1 MLDNAIN
8 PDSNALLDFTGL
20 PQFDQFRPELVGPA
34 IEQLLQGAREA
45 VERAQNDTTEPR
57 WETLVAPL
65 ETATERLA
73 RAWNMVGH
81 LNHVDD
87 SPSLR

>member
-1 MLDNAIN
+1 MLDNGIN
-8 PDSNALLDFTGL
+8 LDLNALLDFTGL
-20 PQFDQFRPELVGPA
+20 PQFDRFQPELVGPA
-34 IEQLLQGAREA
+34 IEQLLQDARAA
-45 VERAQNDTTEPR
+45 VERAQNDPAEPR

-87 SPSLR
+87 SP